1 MIRGCKGF
9 YEVFVVYEV
18 DVECL
23 HVKEGS
29 LIEPFKFRNVGFIL
43 VTIGGN
49 DFFKTHKVSSTDWP
63 IKYVELV
70 AIN

>member
-29 LIEPFKFRNVGFIL
+29 LIEPFEFRNVGIIL
-43 VTIGGN
+43 VTIFGK
-49 DFFKTHKVSSTDWP
+49 DFFEIHKVSSTDWS
-63 IKYVELV
+63 I
-70 AIN
+70 